1 MGTDTPI
8 DHRPIIFFDGVCN
21 LCNGAVRFIIRR
33 DPDSYFRFATLQS
46 AYARKF
52 LSEMGYHEF
61 SEMDSIIL
69 IKEGNIFVKS
79 DAALGIAR
87 HLSGIWPAL
96 YGLRIFPRY
105 LRNFVYDLVANN
117 RYKWFGKKDAC
128 MIPTPEIRSRFIED

>member
-8 DHRPIIFFDGVCN
+8 EHRPVIFFDGVCN

-87 HLSGIWPAL
+87 HLSGIWPVL

>member
-1 MGTDTPI
+1 
-8 DHRPIIFFDGVCN
+8 
-21 LCNGAVRFIIRR
+21 
-33 DPDSYFRFATLQS
+33 
-46 AYARKF
+46 
-52 LSEMGYHEF
+52 MGYHEF

-87 HLSGIWPAL
+87 HLSGIWPVL

-105 LRNFVYDLVANN
+105 LRNVVYDLVANN